1 MFVFL
6 TTSCLPLTPSLGR
19 SRLKRSKFILS
30 ILLIDQ
36 LYRKLKAPN
45 MMSAFS
51 SLVSESSELI
61 LCFYTNCTNKIQILR
76 VNSNQNLS
84 FERIVFPG
92 QRLLFK
98 ALPDAQLE
106 IHTNQKEN
114 LTEDLTLV
122 EAFSCAHLRVH
133 EEMSA

>member
-6 TTSCLPLTPSLGR
+6 ATSCLPLTPSLGR

-30 ILLIDQ
+30 ILLISQ
-36 LYRKLKAPN
+36 LYRKFKAPN
-45 MMSAFS
+45 MMSAVS
-51 SLVSESSELI
+51 SVVSESSELI
-61 LCFYTNCTNKIQILR
+61 LCFYTNCTSKIQIAK
-76 VNSNQNLS
+76 VNSIQKLE

-106 IHTNQKEN
+106 IHTNRKES
-114 LTEDLTLV
+114 LTENSTLGEV
-122 EAFSCAHLRVH
+122 ISCVHLRVY
-133 EEMSA
+133 E